1 MSLPRQGT
9 ALLTSSHIHL
19 PVQSC
24 AMTLHQCHACRG
36 RLQRVRVICTAAL
49 TNIALLVILYP
60 EVLDRLEV
68 VLMGGC
74 MGTGNTG
81 PVQEFNI
88 QVICCNT
95 GMAGRQ
101 GWGCPQ
107 QVTTGASLASQAA
120 HEGLY
125 EHCQH

>member
-1 MSLPRQGT
+1 M
-9 ALLTSSHIHL
+9 
-19 PVQSC
+19 
-24 AMTLHQCHACRG
+24 
-36 RLQRVRVICTAAL
+36 RVICTAAL

-88 QVICCNT
+88 QVSCCST
-95 GMAGRQ
+95 GMAG
-101 GWGCPQ
+101 GLGCRHA
-107 QVTTGASLASQAA
+107 V
-120 HEGLY
+120 
-125 EHCQH
+125 CR

>member
-1 MSLPRQGT
+1 MR
-9 ALLTSSHIHL
+9 
-19 PVQSC
+19 
-24 AMTLHQCHACRG
+24 LHPGHACRG

-74 MGTGNTG
+74 TGTGNTG

-95 GMAGRQ
+95 GMAGGQ
-101 GWGCPQ
+101 GWGHALR
-107 QVTTGASLASQAA
+107 G
-120 HEGLY
+120 
-125 EHCQH
+125 